1 MTPRRV
7 EPDETV
13 ENPQTFGRRYARP
26 VIGNDDLRVTIDRT
40 TFETNLATR
49 VSDCVVDEVA
59 PRSHGVVLD
68 HQDPLHDRG

>member
-13 ENPQTFGRRYARP
+13 ENPQTFGRIYARP

-49 VSDCVVDEVA
+49 V
-59 PRSHGVVLD
+59 
-68 HQDPLHDRG
+68 